1 MKIVQLALIAA
12 LFAAGGFLL
21 HRSATT
27 VPLVSDLEVI
37 SGTVAALSEDG
48 NYDGIPGNDGL
59 EIRLHQHDATF
70 RYYSAQPGDYAN
82 LKRQLAVGDRLI
94 IWAQPP
100 QLVHWHG
107 IWFVQ
112 KDNEVL
118 RSFGEVRASH
128 RAPVIFFFSG
138 LGLLWCGLMVLY
150 MTYRQSIAASMR
162 MYRLAHGSGAHAGL
176 RSLL

>member
-1 MKIVQLALIAA
+1 MKILQLALIAA
-12 LFAAGGFLL
+12 LFAASGFFLYL
-21 HRSATT
+21 SATAI
-27 VPLVSDLEVI
+27 PLVSDLYVI

-59 EIRLHQHDATF
+59 EIRLHQHTATF
-70 RYYSAQPGDYAN
+70 RYYSAQPGDYAD
-82 LKRQLAVGDRLI
+82 LKRRLAVGDRLI
-94 IWAQPP
+94 IWTQPP

-118 RSFGEVRASH
+118 RSFGAVRASH

-138 LGLLWCGLMVLY
+138 LGLLWCGLVVVS
-150 MTYRQSIAASMR
+150 MTYRQSMR
-162 MYRLAHGSGAHAGL
+162 EYLHVYRLTHGSGAHAGL

>member
-1 MKIVQLALIAA
+1 MNIIRLCLIAA

-21 HRSATT
+21 HLSATT
-27 VPLVSDLEVI
+27 VPLVSDLHVI
-37 SGTVAALSEDG
+37 SGTIAALSEDG

-59 EIRLHQHDATF
+59 EIRLHQHTATF
-70 RYYSAQPGDYAN
+70 RYYSGQPGDYAD
-82 LKRQLAVGDRLI
+82 LKQRLAVGDRLV

-112 KDNEVL
+112 KENEVL
-118 RSFGEVRASH
+118 RSFGEVRASR
-128 RAPVIFFFSG
+128 RAPVAFFFCG
-138 LGLLWCGLMVLY
+138 LGLLWCGLIVLSL
-150 MTYRQSIAASMR
+150 TYRQSMVEYMR
-162 MYRLAHGSGAHAGL
+162 SHRLAHGSGAHAGL